1 MNVSN
6 DRIRLQHILD
16 ATTEIMQFVGDKSQ
30 QAFNE
35 DRLLQLATTR
45 LIEIIGE
52 AANHISEDI
61 RENYRQV
68 KWVQIRGMRN
78 RLTHAYFDVDLDLL
92 WHTIKNSIP
101 ELQQQIKDILSEL

>member
-1 MNVSN
+1 MNAPT
-6 DRIRLQHILD
+6 DRIRLRHILD
-16 ATTEIMQFVGDKSQ
+16 ATTEIIQFVGDKSQ

-35 DRLLQLATTR
+35 DRLLQLAITR

-52 AANHISEDI
+52 AANHIGEDI
-61 RENYRQV
+61 REQYHQV

-92 WHTIKNSIP
+92 WYTIKHSIP
-101 ELQQQIKDILSEL
+101 ELHQQIKGILSEL